1 MFVSG
6 GENIYP
12 GDVEKMLERHP
23 DIAQAYVVPIDDEIK
38 GQKPVAFVMVRA
50 GKHLSEDA
58 VKQYALKNAP
68 AYQHPRYVWFVEKVP
83 LSSTNKVDR
92 AVLKGEA
99 EARIAAKVS

>member
-1 MFVSG
+1 
-6 GENIYP
+6 
-12 GDVEKMLERHP
+12 
-23 DIAQAYVVPIDDEIK
+23 
-38 GQKPVAFVMVRA
+38 MVKA

-68 AYQHPRYVWFVEKVP
+68 AYQHPRHVWFVERVP

-99 EARIAAKVS
+99 ETRIAAKVS